1 PKYSLAYFNAGNI
14 YFHHRQFSQ
23 EESLG
28 LAWSLSLDS
37 FLRTGGATFSSG
49 VNPLQTLHRRMSI
62 LSPLPPT
69 CPRDE
74 MDFTS

>member
-28 LAWSLSLDS
+28 LAWSFSLDS
-37 FLRTGGATFSSG
+37 FLRTGGAAFSSG
-49 VNPLQTLHRRMSI
+49 VTPLQALHRRMSV
-62 LSPLPPT
+62 LSSLPPT